1 MSWVTWAF
9 VGLAVVVVV
18 VAAAASRG
26 RIDVTFEPPYAQP
39 VEPADPIGVRP
50 GIEWSE
56 PAAGRSVDRIGQNHP
71 RTTGETAHGRH
82 EAQDR

>member
-9 VGLAVVVVV
+9 VGLAGLVAV
-18 VAAAASRG
+18 VAAAVSRG
-26 RIDVTFEPPYAQP
+26 RLDVTFEPPYARP
-39 VEPADPIGVRP
+39 IEPADQGSAGS

>member
-9 VGLAVVVVV
+9 VGLAVVV
-18 VAAAASRG
+18 AAVGMAISRG
-26 RIDVTFEPPYAQP
+26 RIDVSFEPPYEFRIP
-39 VEPADPIGVRP
+39 PADPTGVGP
-50 GIEWSE
+50 GIEWTE
-56 PAAGRSVDRIGQNHP
+56 PAAGRSLDRIGQHHP

>member
-1 MSWVTWAF
+1 MTWVTWGF
-9 VGLAVVVVV
+9 IGLAIAVLA
-18 VAAAASRG
+18 VAAGIARG
-26 RIDVTFEPPYAQP
+26 RIEVTLDPPYAP
-39 VEPADPIGVRP
+39 LVRSADPEGTRS

-56 PAAGRSVDRIGQNHP
+56 PAAGRSDDRTGQHHP

>member
-1 MSWVTWAF
+1 MSWVTWGF
-9 VGLAVVVVV
+9 VGLAIAVLA
-18 VAAAASRG
+18 VAAAISRG
-26 RIDVTFEPPYAQP
+26 WIEVTLDPPYEPQ
-39 VEPADPIGVRP
+39 VRPADPTGTRS

-56 PAAGRSVDRIGQNHP
+56 PAAGRSHDRIGQHHP